1 MQSVGK
7 NQTTPLNQLTEIREG
22 LFQNPVKAK
31 QELLGF
37 IQKNPEL
44 PDSIKG
50 LAYTSLSSTMG
61 MTNQLDSGIWAAK
74 EAIRLLPDNSIVKG
88 GALKTMAI
96 LYRLK
101 ADWKKAEEAIQLSI
115 ALNDSIWKDS
125 YMKVLTMQEYASLC
139 LDQNNYYKATNL
151 YIEALNICQGGDFK
165 DQNKELTTA
174 KLRINLAEAYLKCE
188 NYPFAIREFNS
199 ALPILDSLKDFEG
212 LVRSGL
218 NLTEAYIQSSQITKA
233 DSLLTALATVN
244 KQLQNEELESYLMLK
259 TGDARSAAKQFS
271 KALPYYRSAFKLLD
285 KNNSP
290 VILDCGNAYLK
301 ALEKTGDRTEALQ
314 LLENTNLKKA
324 VKEGLNSDRLKFRK
338 AALPFIWNTLTT
350 QELYA
355 YTNDLLVLSDS
366 VAADHERKS
375 AAQIQAQYQFERQ
388 QEMTELLGRENE
400 ILKEKDR
407 FKKKQLYFTTAIAAL
422 ALAFLGL
429 LILRL
434 RQRSLEKD
442 RALKAKEKELQFQ
455 KDRSE
460 WVEKEK
466 DLRDQLIQQQ
476 KAELMR
482 SIEDADELRTKLEQL
497 VTEQQV
503 ERRKELLDQFEKSK
517 TEKRGMEYLIAQ
529 FNAVY
534 PTFMTSL
541 LRSYPQLSQSDVQF
555 CTMCRMNLSTKEIS
569 SLFNIEHRSV
579 YARKYRIMDKMGL
592 GKDDDFEQVLFSI
605 N

>member
-125 YMKVLTMQEYASLC
+125 YMKVLTMQEYASLY

-199 ALPILDSLKDFEG
+199 ALPVLDSLKDFEG

-290 VILDCGNAYLK
+290 VIG
-301 ALEKTGDRTEALQ
+301 
-314 LLENTNLKKA
+314 
-324 VKEGLNSDRLKFRK
+324 EGF
-338 AALPFIWNTLTT
+338 
-350 QELYA
+350 
-355 YTNDLLVLSDS
+355 
-366 VAADHERKS
+366 
-375 AAQIQAQYQFERQ
+375 
-388 QEMTELLGRENE
+388 
-400 ILKEKDR
+400 
-407 FKKKQLYFTTAIAAL
+407 
-422 ALAFLGL
+422 
-429 LILRL
+429 
-434 RQRSLEKD
+434 
-442 RALKAKEKELQFQ
+442 
-455 KDRSE
+455 
-460 WVEKEK
+460 
-466 DLRDQLIQQQ
+466 
-476 KAELMR
+476 
-482 SIEDADELRTKLEQL
+482 
-497 VTEQQV
+497 
-503 ERRKELLDQFEKSK
+503 
-517 TEKRGMEYLIAQ
+517 
-529 FNAVY
+529 
-534 PTFMTSL
+534 
-541 LRSYPQLSQSDVQF
+541 
-555 CTMCRMNLSTKEIS
+555 
-569 SLFNIEHRSV
+569 
-579 YARKYRIMDKMGL
+579 
-592 GKDDDFEQVLFSI
+592 
-605 N
+605 